1 MENQIFSLNRFGAYL
16 IKYFSEY
23 RSLRLQLLILT
34 GVFTALMCI
43 TGGSL
48 SFYGV
53 IAPAMFIFAIVAATH
68 LGAMFNPR
76 ANKIKFLL
84 TPVSQLEKL
93 LAIVVHLYI
102 VVPVMFAVSIFVA
115 QYAAMLLVALFSLS
129 LPHFEW
135 PYADIDFETSAL
147 GLYVLSYVSSVAFYL
162 MGTTIFT
169 RHTFLKT
176 TGLLLLLNFIFGALM
191 SVAIGMHAF
200 SVGAFTQ
207 FENFELVDE
216 VGGNFLVVMSV
227 VVTLLYL
234 GIAYMRIAEM
244 EVNETKK

>member
-84 TPVSQLEKL
+84 TPVSQL
-93 LAIVVHLYI
+93 
-102 VVPVMFAVSIFVA
+102 
-115 QYAAMLLVALFSLS
+115 
-129 LPHFEW
+129 
-135 PYADIDFETSAL
+135 
-147 GLYVLSYVSSVAFYL
+147 
-162 MGTTIFT
+162 
-169 RHTFLKT
+169 
-176 TGLLLLLNFIFGALM
+176 
-191 SVAIGMHAF
+191 
-200 SVGAFTQ
+200 
-207 FENFELVDE
+207 
-216 VGGNFLVVMSV
+216 
-227 VVTLLYL
+227 
-234 GIAYMRIAEM
+234 
-244 EVNETKK
+244 

>member
-1 MENQIFSLNRFGAYL
+1 MENQIFSFSRFGAYL
-16 IKYFSEY
+16 VKFFSEY
-23 RSLRLQLLILT
+23 RSLRLQFLILT
-34 GVFTALMCI
+34 GIFTAFMCI

-48 SFYGV
+48 SFYGT
-53 IAPAMFIFAIVAATH
+53 ITPAMFIFAIVTATH
-68 LGAMFNPR
+68 MGVMFNPR

-84 TPVSQLEKL
+84 TPVSQFEKL
-93 LAIVVHLYI
+93 LAMVVHLYI

-129 LPHFEW
+129 LPQFHW
-135 PYADIDFETSAL
+135 PYAGIDVDTSVL
-147 GLYVLSYVSSVAFYL
+147 GLYVISYTSGVAFYL

-169 RHTFLKT
+169 RHVFLKT
-176 TGLLLLLNFIFGALM
+176 TGLMLLLSFVFGALM

-200 SVGAFTQ
+200 SVGAFAQ
-207 FENFELVDE
+207 FEDFEIVNNI
-216 VGGNFLVVMSV
+216 GGNFLIVMSV
-227 VVTLLYL
+227 IVTLLYL

>member
-1 MENQIFSLNRFGAYL
+1 MENQIFSFSRFASYL
-16 IKYFSEY
+16 VKFFSEY
-23 RSLRLQLLILT
+23 RSLRLQFLILT
-34 GVFTALMCI
+34 GIFTAFMCI
-43 TGGSL
+43 TGGGL
-48 SFYGV
+48 SFYGT
-53 IAPAMFIFAIVAATH
+53 ITPAMFIFAIVTATH
-68 LGAMFNPR
+68 MGAMFNPR

-93 LAIVVHLYI
+93 LAMVVHLYI

-129 LPHFEW
+129 LPHFSW
-135 PYADIDFETSAL
+135 PYAGIDVDTSFL
-147 GLYVLSYVSSVAFYL
+147 GLYVMSYMSGVAFYL
-162 MGTTIFT
+162 MGATLFA
-169 RHTFLKT
+169 RHIFLKT
-176 TGLLLLLNFIFGALM
+176 TGLMLLLNFVFGALM

-207 FENFELVDE
+207 FDNFELVDN

-227 VVTLLYL
+227 IVTLLYL

>member
-1 MENQIFSLNRFGAYL
+1 MDNQIFSLNRFGSYL
-16 IKYFSEY
+16 LKYFSEY

-34 GVFTALMCI
+34 GVFTTLMCI

-53 IAPAMFIFAIVAATH
+53 ITPAMFIFAIVTATH
-68 LGAMFNPR
+68 MGSMFNPR

-84 TPVSQLEKL
+84 TPVSKLEKL
-93 LAIVVHLYI
+93 LAMVVHLYI
-102 VVPVMFAVSIFVA
+102 LVPVMFAVSIFVA
-115 QYAAMLLVALFSLS
+115 QYMAMLLVALFSLS

-135 PYADIDFETSAL
+135 PYAGIVVDTTAL
-147 GLYVLSYVSSVAFYL
+147 GLYVMSYVSGVAFYL

-176 TGLLLLLNFIFGALM
+176 TGLLLLLNFVFGALM

-200 SVGAFTQ
+200 SVGAFTN

-216 VGGNFLVVMSV
+216 VGGNFLVVMTV